1 MAWQNL
7 VRALSVP
14 YGEPGEGFWGPK
26 TVTLN
31 FCEEDYVITHYIAE
45 LCNTLTNFLF
55 VVLGVRGLKMCLKYQ
70 HAPIFVVAF
79 LGYMTV
85 GIASTLFH
93 ASLKYWM
100 QLADELSMIYTTFF
114 MMYATYSY
122 GRSPA
127 FRVLLSIVLA
137 AIAWYIT
144 ARYYE
149 TKDPQFHQDAYAV
162 LTATVVFSNMWI
174 MEYRVRPRLEEREK
188 LRPADTNIPPS
199 NATMSDMWKMVAT
212 GLGTFLAAWAIWN
225 LDNIYCSTITGWRRS
240 MQLPWAIVLEGH
252 AWWHLGTGI
261 GAYYYIVW
269 RMWIHRCLA
278 GEEDRFQLVWPS
290 VFSFPEIV
298 SRSDAKH
305 VAAKKGQ

>member
-1 MAWQNL
+1 MVWRDLLN
-7 VRALSVP
+7 ALSVP
-14 YGEPGEGFWGPK
+14 YKEPGEGFWGPK

-45 LCNTLTNFLF
+45 LCNTVTNFLF
-55 VVLGVRGLKMCLKYQ
+55 IVLGVRGLRMCLRYQ
-70 HAPIFVVAF
+70 HATIFFIAF
-79 LGYMTV
+79 MGYMTV
-85 GIASTLFH
+85 GAASTFFH

-114 MMYATYSY
+114 MMYATFSY
-122 GRSPA
+122 GRPPA
-127 FRVLLSIVLA
+127 LRVLLSICLA
-137 AIAWYIT
+137 AMAWYIT

-174 MEYRVRPRLEEREK
+174 MEYRMRPQLELREK
-188 LRPADTNIPPS
+188 LRTGSATTPS
-199 NATMSDMWKMVAT
+199 TDAIMKQMWKMVAT
-212 GLGTFLAAWAIWN
+212 GLSGFLGAWTIWN
-225 LDNIYCSTITGWRRS
+225 LDNIYCSTITEWRRS

-269 RMWIHRCLA
+269 RIWVDRCLN
-278 GEEDRFQLVWPS
+278 GEEDKFQLAWPS
-290 VFSFPEIV
+290 VLSFPEVV
-298 SRSDAKH
+298 SRDERRE
-305 VAAKKGQ
+305 VKKNQ